1 MRRGKRE
8 RTGRGSATQADYPDA
23 LGARLLEEG
32 LSSPRREAEAGQVMM
47 IACGALARE
56 VLAVIEANGWT
67 HAVLECLPAKLHNAP
82 QHIAEAVRAKIRD
95 AKARG
100 FGSIYVLYADCGT
113 GGALDRVCAEEGV
126 ERIPGPHC
134 YAFFDGNEAFAA
146 RAEDELGT
154 LYLTDFFARQFDAL
168 IWRGFGLDRA
178 PEMRDILFANYKRV
192 VYLAQ
197 TDDPALDSKAEDA
210 AARLGLAYRRRFT
223 GYGDLTRAMAGALS
237 GANEAQLSGQ
247 GTEDGPEHGQNEQA
261 NEKRRES

>member
-8 RTGRGSATQADYPDA
+8 RTGRGSATQADYADA
-23 LGARLLEEG
+23 LSARLLKEG
-32 LSSPRREAEAGQVMM
+32 LDGSRGAAKPGQIML

-56 VLAVIEANGWT
+56 VLAVIAANGWT

-82 QHIAEAVRAKIRD
+82 QHIAEAVRTKVRD

-100 FGSIYVLYADCGT
+100 FGGIYVLYADCGT
-113 GGALDRVCAEEGV
+113 GGALDRVCTEEGV

-134 YAFFDGNEAFAA
+134 YAFFDGVETFEA
-146 RAEDELGT
+146 RHEDALGT

-178 PEMRDILFANYKRV
+178 PEMRDILFANYTRV

-197 TDDPALDSKAEDA
+197 TDDPALDA
-210 AARLGLAYRRRFT
+210 AAEAAAERLGLAYERRFT
-223 GYGDLTRAMAGALS
+223 GYGDLSAAMAGVL
-237 GANEAQLSGQ
+237 GG
-247 GTEDGPEHGQNEQA
+247 
-261 NEKRRES
+261 